1 MKQAEEYRR
10 NAVECRPLARAA
22 IVSKERQQPLDLA
35 KTWEKLADDRDN
47 FVLTHPELHA
57 QMTAAEKPK
66 PAP

>member
-1 MKQAEEYRR
+1 MSPWRGLQSSAK
-10 NAVECRPLARAA
+10 NAN
-22 IVSKERQQPLDLA
+22 SLDLA
-35 KTWEKLADDRDN
+35 KTWEKHADDREN